1 MALVK
6 IILINLS
13 KIWIVTTIFFL
24 IWVPA
29 KANNIELAET
39 FVENLGLKIIKVVE
53 GKSAI
58 HAKQKKL
65 LELFENNASILTISR
80 AALGTKWRKLDPKTR
95 LKFSNAFTNYLV
107 RKYGK
112 QFEEFSG
119 ATLVVERSI
128 DAGKRGVLVNTRLI
142 MPGSS
147 PISIKWQ
154 VWRKTNSFKLVDIII
169 EDISL
174 LTMEREEMK
183 NRLSTHRGIIKLLI
197 EDLEES

>member
-1 MALVK
+1 MW
-6 IILINLS
+6 IITA
-13 KIWIVTTIFFL
+13 VFFL
-24 IWVPA
+24 ISIPA
-29 KANNIELAET
+29 KANNVELAET
-39 FVENLGLKIIKVVE
+39 FVESLGLKIIKVVE
-53 GKSAI
+53 GNSAI
-58 HAKQKKL
+58 LAKQKKL
-65 LELFENNASILTISR
+65 LKLFENNASITTISR
-80 AALGTKWRKLDPKTR
+80 AALGAKWRTLDPKTR

-147 PISIKWQ
+147 PVSIKWQ
-154 VWRKTNSFKLVDIII
+154 VWKKTNSFKLVDIII

-197 EDLEES
+197 EDLKDS